1 MSKSILIDCDAGI
14 DDAQALF
21 LALCSPEVNV
31 IAITVVQGNVLP
43 KQVSV
48 NVLRILRVADRLD
61 IPIYVGSDK
70 SLLDIDRP
78 HDDNPYHGRDG
89 LGDSPDPEPIDESL
103 IKAETAS
110 NAIVRLCREHQG
122 SLTLVCL
129 GPLTNVATAL
139 RQDPSLGKNLQ
150 HCVIMG
156 GNYYGKGNMTV
167 CSEFNFFS
175 DPEAAKIVLT
185 QLEGPITVIGMDP
198 CYENALTWKEYDK
211 LRETKSKVN
220 DFLRRIEE
228 KLFQK
233 LRTDMG
239 WEKYV
244 PCDEFAMAVVI
255 NESAIVTEFK
265 EVYAT
270 VEVKGEYTYGMM
282 VVDWGRMLKRP
293 NNVRLVTKF
302 DNEEFL
308 KMLYRPVNWK

>member
-122 SLTLVCL
+122 
-129 GPLTNVATAL
+129 
-139 RQDPSLGKNLQ
+139 
-150 HCVIMG
+150 
-156 GNYYGKGNMTV
+156 
-167 CSEFNFFS
+167 
-175 DPEAAKIVLT
+175 
-185 QLEGPITVIGMDP
+185 
-198 CYENALTWKEYDK
+198 
-211 LRETKSKVN
+211 
-220 DFLRRIEE
+220 FL
-228 KLFQK
+228 
-233 LRTDMG
+233 
-239 WEKYV
+239 
-244 PCDEFAMAVVI
+244 
-255 NESAIVTEFK
+255 
-265 EVYAT
+265 
-270 VEVKGEYTYGMM
+270 
-282 VVDWGRMLKRP
+282 
-293 NNVRLVTKF
+293 
-302 DNEEFL
+302 
-308 KMLYRPVNWK
+308 